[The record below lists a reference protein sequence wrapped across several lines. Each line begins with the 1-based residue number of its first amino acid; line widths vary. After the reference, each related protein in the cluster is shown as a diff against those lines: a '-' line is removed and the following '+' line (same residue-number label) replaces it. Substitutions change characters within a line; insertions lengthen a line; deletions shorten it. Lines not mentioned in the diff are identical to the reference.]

1 MIAQARPTGG
11 TTVPGE
17 QPLET
22 VATAEAF
29 ASVAAVEEQFRLRRN
44 VVADFFP
51 EWTRSLPELTDGERR
66 TLDSLKE
73 TYLYQSDGYM
83 LTESTVNLL
92 LISPLLQLAGFFYP
106 PFKLRS
112 ELTVAITVEEE
123 QRIYRGRIDT
133 LVIRNR
139 FWLLLVESKQTRFNF
154 QAAVP
159 QALAYMMGAP
169 ESQRAVYGLV
179 TNGDGFRFLKLVR
192 TPESQYNLSED
203 FSLFSYGRNELYDVL
218 RILKRIGGLIG
229 DDRV

>member
-1 MIAQARPTGG
+1 M
-11 TTVPGE
+11 
-17 QPLET
+17 ET
-22 VATAEAF
+22 VAIAEAF
-29 ASVAAVEEQFRLRRN
+29 ASVAEVEERFRLCRN
-44 VVADFFP
+44 IAADFFS
-51 EWTRSLPELTDGERR
+51 EWTQALPELTDSERR

-73 TYLYQSDGYM
+73 TYLYQSDGYI

-106 PFKLRS
+106 PFKIRS

-123 QRIYRGRIDT
+123 ERIDRGRIDT
-133 LVIRNR
+133 LVIRSR

-169 ESQRAVYGLV
+169 EPQRAVYGLV
-179 TNGDGFRFLKLVR
+179 TNGDGFRFLKLLR

-203 FSLFSYGRNELYDVL
+203 FSLFSYRRNELHDVL
-218 RILKRIGGLIG
+218 RILKRIGGLIAEG
-229 DDRV
+229 GV